1 VIAKNQND
9 FIIRLKK
16 SEIPSEG
23 LAIITLF
30 IEDDPIFRVDLV
42 HDLDDSL
49 YYRVEEVA
57 NPDCLIEGSYPE
69 YFPEVTA

>member
-1 VIAKNQND
+1 MIAQNKTD

-16 SEIPSEG
+16 SEIPSDG
-23 LAIITLF
+23 LAVVTLF
-30 IEDDPIFRVDLV
+30 IEDDPIVRIDLV
-42 HDLDDSL
+42 HDRDDSL

-69 YFPEVTA
+69 YFPEVTE